1 MKNWKYLIVLA
12 LFAVLLAAC
21 SSGSE
26 EGVDAVVQPTEA
38 VDTAAPT
45 VAPVPTDTPLP
56 PPPSVVEVE
65 SAPTEGSAQ
74 PAEKTVWPA
83 GQYGYGVQ
91 IHGDATYGSP
101 DYVASV
107 VKNELGMDWVKMQI
121 KWSAVRN
128 EGPDSD
134 QWFIY
139 DGTIDEVSKA
149 GLYLMVSV
157 VSAPEWTRAAGGEN
171 GPPDDLNLYVD
182 FINQLLARH
191 GEQIDAIE
199 VWNEQN
205 LDREWSTAEGIN
217 PARYVE
223 MLRMTYEAIKAYNPD
238 IIVISGALSPTGFN
252 DRVTAID
259 DFVYL
264 DEALA
269 AGMLDYADC
278 VGVHHNGYNIP
289 PNIGFDET
297 GALPEASTA
306 QFRGPFDNPH
316 HSWSFKTTLDT
327 YAAKAQAIDPN
338 MQLCITE
345 FGWASSEGYDAI
357 PETFEFA
364 WDNTLEEQAQ
374 YIVQAYQQ
382 MRESGYVWLTFLFNY
397 DFGNKGWGIQD
408 DTVPYSLV
416 SHPDGIPRLSFAAVA
431 NMEKIR

>member
-1 MKNWKYLIVLA
+1 MKNWSFLIVLT
-12 LFAVLLAAC
+12 LFAMLLVAC

-26 EGVDAVVQPTEA
+26 EGVEEVVQPTEA

-65 SAPTEGSAQ
+65 SAPTEESPQAV
-74 PAEKTVWPA
+74 EKTVWPA
-83 GQYGYGVQ
+83 DQYAYGVQ
-91 IHGDATYGSP
+91 IHGDATYGNP
-101 DYVASV
+101 DYVAGV

-121 KWSAVRN
+121 KWSAVRID
-128 EGPDSD
+128 GPDSD
-134 QWFIY
+134 QWFLY
-139 DGTIDEVSKA
+139 DGTIDEVNKA
-149 GLYLMVSV
+149 GLHLMVSV
-157 VSAPEWTRAAGGEN
+157 VTAPEWTRAAGGEN

-191 GEQIDAIE
+191 GDKIDAIE

-205 LDREWSTAEGIN
+205 LSREWSTPEGID
-217 PARYVE
+217 PVRYVE
-223 MLRMTYEAIKAYNPD
+223 MLQLTYEAIKAYNPD

-252 DRVTAID
+252 DRVSAID

-269 AGMLDYADC
+269 AGMLSYADC

-297 GALPEASTA
+297 GSLPEASTA

-327 YAAKAQAIDPN
+327 YAAKAQAIDPS

-364 WDNTLEEQAQ
+364 LDNTLEEQAQ
-374 YIVQAYQQ
+374 FIIQAFQQ

-397 DFGNKGWGIQD
+397 DFGNKGWGVQD

-416 SHPDGIPRLSFAAVA
+416 NFPDGVRRPSFGAVA
-431 NMEKIR
+431 DMEKIR